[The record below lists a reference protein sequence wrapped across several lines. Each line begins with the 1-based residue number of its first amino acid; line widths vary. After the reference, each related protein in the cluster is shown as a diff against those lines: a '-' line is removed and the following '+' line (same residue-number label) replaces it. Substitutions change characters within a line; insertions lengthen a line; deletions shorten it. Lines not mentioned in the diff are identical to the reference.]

1 MIFMETSGSII
12 GGIAEKVTTIT
23 VLGIFLN
30 YFMKEL
36 KSLQSLREQDKKE
49 SDKKFEQIFN
59 RQYEIERQNIE
70 AISRQSDTN
79 LRLTE
84 AINNLSERIENIRD

>member
-1 MIFMETSGSII
+1 MMFMETSGSII
-12 GGIAEKVTTIT
+12 GEIAEKVTTIT

>member
-1 MIFMETSGSII
+1 METSGSII

>member
-1 MIFMETSGSII
+1 METSGSII

-36 KSLQSLREQDKKE
+36 KSLQFLREQDKKE

>member
-23 VLGIFLN
+23 ILGIFLN

>member
-1 MIFMETSGSII
+1 MMFMETSGSII
-12 GGIAEKVTTIT
+12 GEIAEKVTTIT

-84 AINNLSERIENIRD
+84 AINNLSERIENMRD

>member
-36 KSLQSLREQDKKE
+36 KSLQFLREQDKKE